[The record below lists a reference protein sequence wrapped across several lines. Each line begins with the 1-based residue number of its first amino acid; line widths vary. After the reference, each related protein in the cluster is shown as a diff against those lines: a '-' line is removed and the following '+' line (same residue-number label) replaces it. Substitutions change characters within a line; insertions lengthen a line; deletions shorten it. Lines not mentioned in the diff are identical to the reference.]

1 MIEIKNV
8 YKSFGKKR
16 VLNNLSIK
24 IEKGEIYGLLG
35 ANRKETYEIFKLE
48 NDTLFSMIKNIYP
61 NLYMSEKSIDSKPSN
76 KIIRRSISSI
86 VNQLQIDAA
95 TEIESQ
101 NEMKNNFIKKS
112 YFFNPVVFVQ
122 NTWNSC
128 TSNDYY
134 SFKTYRNR
142 IQNHISKRNELL
154 VFELWNQEKVNL
166 ETYEDYLKELKPK
179 NKNESNE

>member
-1 MIEIKNV
+1 M
-8 YKSFGKKR
+8 KKF
-16 VLNNLSIK
+16 I
-24 IEKGEIYGLLG
+24 
-35 ANRKETYEIFKLE
+35 
-48 NDTLFSMIKNIYP
+48 
-61 NLYMSEKSIDSKPSN
+61 
-76 KIIRRSISSI
+76 
-86 VNQLQIDAA
+86 
-95 TEIESQ
+95 
-101 NEMKNNFIKKS
+101 FIKRS

-134 SFKTYRNR
+134 SFKTYRNI

-154 VFELWNQEKVNL
+154 VFELWNKEKVNL